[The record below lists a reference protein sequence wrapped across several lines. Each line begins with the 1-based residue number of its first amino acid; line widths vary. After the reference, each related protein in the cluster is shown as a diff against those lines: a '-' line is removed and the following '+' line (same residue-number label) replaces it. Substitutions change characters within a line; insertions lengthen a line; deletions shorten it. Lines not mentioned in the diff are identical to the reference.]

1 MKSQGDNFKK
11 YTDEELAESFIFPID
26 QTVEDKKATSIAIKK
41 LREVSDKNKTV
52 ESKMIYQLLQL
63 KYKIEDYIK
72 KATYDEQMSFGFFL
86 KEYVNLVNRKQKEFS
101 EEIDIKPTEL
111 SQIINRHRKPP
122 YGFVIRLE
130 IHSNRTISAINWN
143 RLIEKENEFELINDK
158 NIWNKELKHV
168 KSRIQI
174 SL

>member
-1 MKSQGDNFKK
+1 MKSQGNNLKY
-11 YTDEELAESFIFPID
+11 YTDEELAESFIFPYE
-26 QTVEDKKATSIAIKK
+26 QTEEDLKATSIAIKK
-41 LREVSDKNKTV
+41 LREDSDKTKTA

-72 KATYDEQMSFGFFL
+72 KATYDEQMSFGHFL
-86 KEYVNLVNRKQKEFS
+86 KEYVNLVNRKQKEFA

-130 IHSNRTISAINWN
+130 IHSNRAISAINWN
-143 RLIEKENEFELINDK
+143 RLIEKENEYELINDK
-158 NIWNKELKHV
+158 NIWNKERKHV
-168 KSRIQI
+168 KSRIQVR
-174 SL
+174 L